1 MATMLNSVRVRLTL
15 WYVLVFGMLLIGFSL
30 FIYTLLS
37 KSLYERMDQSL
48 ANAAQATATELGSEI
63 DENQG
68 DTAAGAVETLK
79 ELQLPG
85 IYTAIYA
92 NEKLLVANFPE
103 NQPFSFPEN
112 LLSATKSFGKT
123 TFHTIAGFGED
134 GARLAIKP
142 LTIGGKDYFIAVIE
156 PLQEITEQIDAI
168 KRILYIGLPGTLLI
182 AGIGGFLLAR
192 KSLLPV
198 VEMSEQ
204 AQRISARNL
213 QERLTVSSP
222 QDELGRLATVFNGLL
237 SRLDQSF
244 EKMREFMADASH
256 ELRTP
261 LSIIRGEAEVALT
274 QEREVSEYKETLV
287 IIHDESRRLS
297 RIVDDMMVLARADA
311 GQQRLRLQD
320 IYLNDLIEECC
331 RAMQVLANSKMITL
345 TQDIAEDVAFSGD
358 EDLLRRLVM
367 NLLDNAIKYTP
378 VGGAIFVKLDC
389 TPLEAKIIVEDTG
402 IGIPG
407 ESIPRVFERFFRLD
421 EARSRAEGGSGLGL
435 AIAKWVA
442 VAHQGS
448 IDVSSN
454 PGQGSKFIVTLPLKE
469 YEKIEQSL

>member
-15 WYVLVFGMLLIGFSL
+15 WYVLVFGLLLVGFSI
-30 FIYTLLS
+30 FIYTLLA
-37 KSLYERMDQSL
+37 KSLYGRVDQSL
-48 ANAAQATATELGSEI
+48 SNAAQTTAKELNSETG
-63 DENQG
+63 ENYG

-85 IYTAIYA
+85 IYIAIFA
-92 NEKLLVANFPE
+92 DEQLLVANYPE
-103 NQPFSFPEN
+103 NQSFTFPMH
-112 LLSATKSFGKT
+112 LLPSTKSFGKT
-123 TFHTIAGFGED
+123 TFHTVTGFGEA
-134 GARLAIKP
+134 GARLAIMP
-142 LTIGGKDYFIAVIE
+142 LTISGKDYFIAVIE
-156 PLQEITEQIDAI
+156 PLQEITEQVDAI
-168 KRILYIGLPGTLLI
+168 KRILFIGLPGTLLI
-182 AGIGGFLLAR
+182 ASIGGFLLAR
-192 KSLLPV
+192 KSLSPV

-222 QDELGRLATVFNGLL
+222 RDELGRLAEVFNGLL

-274 QEREVSEYKETLV
+274 QEREVGEYKETLA
-287 IIHDESRRLS
+287 IIQDESKRLT
-297 RIVDDMMVLARADA
+297 RIVDDMMVLARTDA
-311 GQQRLRLQD
+311 GQQPLRLQD
-320 IYLNDLIEECC
+320 IYLNDLVEECC

-345 TQDIAEDVAFSGD
+345 TQDITEDVTFLGD

-378 VGGAIFVKLDC
+378 ERGAVFVKLVCNISD
-389 TPLEAKIIVEDTG
+389 AKIIVEDTG
-402 IGIPG
+402 IGIPS
-407 ESIPRVFERFFRLD
+407 ESVANVFERFFRLD

-442 VAHQGS
+442 IAHKGS
-448 IDVSSN
+448 IDLTSK
-454 PGQGSKFIVTLPLKE
+454 PGQGSKFVVTLPLK
-469 YEKIEQSL
+469 K